1 MPFKKWLKT
10 PFQFSI
16 YLVYLNINRTSL
28 SQNQSH
34 EGKTCLVK
42 NTRYIYRINTPI
54 HITNIIEKNYILF
67 LILFFFFLFIL
78 EDFQSFSSKYINNR
92 YNIPIDLFHSL
103 HEHGPIKRFFYFHNT
118 CRQKKNS
125 THDVYLISTLQD
137 FHNTESTLNNAS
149 VSSTQRFIVFYIKGQ
164 VTLRAQKITLSSV
177 YSAVRV
183 IFSLVF
189 NEFVYLDFF
198 LVRK

>member
-78 EDFQSFSSKYINNR
+78 EDFQSFSSKYIKNR

-164 VTLRAQKITLSSV
+164 VTLRAQKINIVECLQCSKSNLLFGV
-177 YSAVRV
+177 Q
-183 IFSLVF
+183 
-189 NEFVYLDFF
+189 
-198 LVRK
+198 

>member
-1 MPFKKWLKT
+1 M
-10 PFQFSI
+10 
-16 YLVYLNINRTSL
+16 NINRTSL

-125 THDVYLISTLQD
+125 THDVYLISTWQD

-149 VSSTQRFIVFYIKGQ
+149 VCSTQRFIVFYIKGQ
-164 VTLRAQKITLSSV
+164 VTLRAQKLTLSSV

>member
-54 HITNIIEKNYILF
+54 HITNIIEKNYSLF
-67 LILFFFFLFIL
+67 LILFFFF

-92 YNIPIDLFHSL
+92 YNIPINLFHSL

-137 FHNTESTLNNAS
+137 FPYTESTLNYAS
-149 VSSTQRFIVFYIKGQ
+149 VSSMQRFTVFYIKGQ
-164 VTLRAQKITLSSV
+164 VTLRAQKINIVEGSQCSKSDLLFGV
-177 YSAVRV
+177 Q
-183 IFSLVF
+183 
-189 NEFVYLDFF
+189 
-198 LVRK
+198 

>member
-54 HITNIIEKNYILF
+54 HITNIIEKNHILF

>member
-1 MPFKKWLKT
+1 MAENT
-10 PFQFSI
+10 I
-16 YLVYLNINRTSL
+16 LVLNISCILEHLQDKSFTEPISWGENMFGEKHSIHL
-28 SQNQSH
+28 QDQHSDPYH
-34 EGKTCLVK
+34 K
-42 NTRYIYRINTPI
+42 YYR
-54 HITNIIEKNYILF
+54 KKLF
-67 LILFFFFLFIL
+67 LIFNSLFFLFIR

-149 VSSTQRFIVFYIKGQ
+149 VSST
-164 VTLRAQKITLSSV
+164 
-177 YSAVRV
+177 
-183 IFSLVF
+183 
-189 NEFVYLDFF
+189 
-198 LVRK
+198 